1 MISLNPLIADWEGDN
16 NMIKLT
22 LKAARVNAG
31 LTQKSA
37 ANRLGV
43 SNKTLCGWE
52 NGATTPNIQYVNA
65 MCELYGVSY
74 DDLNFL
80 PDNPLKAE
88 SGEIAW

>member
-1 MISLNPLIADWEGDN
+1 MITLNPLKADWEGEKI
-16 NMIKLT
+16 MKLT

-31 LTQKSA
+31 LTQKGA
-37 ANRLGV
+37 AERLGV
-43 SNKTLCGWE
+43 SNKTVCGWE

-74 DDLNFL
+74 DNLNFL

-88 SGEIAW
+88 